1 MRLRTRKTKNPLDDK
16 MTKTQVVRRK
26 FMSSLP
32 RRSENRILSPM
43 EAMGRTMQL
52 FDTLRNEMRKAELN
66 ADNARA
72 ALVYCQPETKGIE
85 GVLAQ
90 VVELPKPEG
99 IPAFCKGVLALDKP
113 LFLGVMFLQHD
124 PDTNKREYEDRV
136 FVAPFMTGPEAE
148 GRLIAARDLIAKG
161 GAKRLAN

>member
-1 MRLRTRKTKNPLDDK
+1 MRLSPRKNRIDDT

-32 RRSENRILSPM
+32 RRSENRELSPM

-52 FDTLRNEMRKAELN
+52 FDTLRTEMGEAGLN

-72 ALVYCQPETKGIE
+72 ALVYCQPQTKGME

-99 IPAFCKGVLALDKP
+99 ITAFCKGVLELDKP

-124 PDTNKREYEDRV
+124 PDTDKPAYKDRV
-136 FVAPFMTGPEAE
+136 FVAPFMSSPETD

-161 GAKRLAN
+161 GAKRLTN

>member
-1 MRLRTRKTKNPLDDK
+1 MILTARKSANPLDK
-16 MTKTQVVRRK
+16 TMTKTQVVRRK

-32 RRSENRILSPM
+32 RRSDNRILSPM

-52 FDTLRNEMRKAELN
+52 FDTLRGEMRAAGLDAN
-66 ADNARA
+66 NARA
-72 ALVYCQPETKGIE
+72 ALVYCQPETKGMA

-124 PDTNKREYEDRV
+124 PDTDKREYTDRI
-136 FVAPFMTGPEAE
+136 FVAPFMTSPEAE
-148 GRLIAARDLIAKG
+148 GRLIAARGLIAKG

>member
-1 MRLRTRKTKNPLDDK
+1 MRLTAQKTKNPLDAT

-32 RRSENRILSPM
+32 RRSENRRLTKM

-52 FDTLRNEMRKAELN
+52 FDTLRYEMGEAGLDAN
-66 ADNARA
+66 NARA
-72 ALVYCQPETKGIE
+72 ALVYCQPETKGME

-90 VVELPKPEG
+90 VVELPEPEG
-99 IPAFCKGVLALDKP
+99 IPTFCKGVADIDKP

-124 PDTNKREYEDRV
+124 SDTDKPEYKDWV
-136 FVAPFMTGPEAE
+136 FVAPFMTGSEAE
-148 GRLIAARDLIAKG
+148 GRLIAAVTS
-161 GAKRLAN
+161 